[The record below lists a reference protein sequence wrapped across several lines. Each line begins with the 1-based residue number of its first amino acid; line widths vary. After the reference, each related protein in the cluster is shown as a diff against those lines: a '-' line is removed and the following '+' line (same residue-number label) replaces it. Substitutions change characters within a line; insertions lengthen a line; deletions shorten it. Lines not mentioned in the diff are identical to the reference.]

1 MDRTGQCGPPSH
13 HRLRHR
19 IPQTSDTDW
28 TDHPHQGTSLTT
40 VIGSLTPGAD
50 YQVRVLARNHEGQSP
65 WSNPAQGTTVGAAMT
80 ATDADNDTLTY
91 SITGPNP
98 GGFTIDSTT
107 AQLRSGPAESYDF
120 EDPAKNTYT
129 VTVTATDSRGA
140 SDSIPVTVTVTDV
153 NEPPAFAESNPTR
166 QLVENSLRRRVRAL
180 R

>member
-1 MDRTGQCGPPSH
+1 
-13 HRLRHR
+13 
-19 IPQTSDTDW
+19 
-28 TDHPHQGTSLTT
+28 
-40 VIGSLTPGAD
+40 
-50 YQVRVLARNHEGQSP
+50 
-65 WSNPAQGTTVGAAMT
+65 MT

-166 QLVENSLRRRVRAL
+166 QLAENTGNTAFGAR
-180 R
+180 